1 MDVGIQMIF
10 STYGWPGMSD
20 REAWHEEI
28 RLARL
33 ADELGFDVIWS
44 VEHHFFDYSFCP
56 DNTQLLSYLAPLCT
70 HADLG
75 TAAIILPWNDPLR
88 VAEKVSVLD
97 LLSNGRVRLGLGRGL
112 ARREFAAFRGNLD
125 ESRERF
131 DEASAMI
138 LEALRTGFIE
148 GHGKFY
154 PQPRIEIRPRPER
167 SFEGRT
173 YAVASSEDSIEAAAR
188 LKARMLMFADRPW
201 PARLPGIERYRA
213 LYQQYN
219 GVAAAPVVTADQCVC
234 AATSDEANE
243 LAERHMASF
252 VDSNLEHYELMS
264 THFATAKGYDAYAKK
279 SELARSAG
287 RDGLVNA
294 LLQVA
299 VRGTPEQ
306 VLRAYEA
313 RRELLGDFELNSSF
327 RFGGIPLAR
336 RRPRCGCSR
345 RRCCR
350 CSRVGNPRRR
360 PWTSRRAGALAQPLR
375 FTPDAAFSGQSIA
388 AMQKSVAWALFE
400 FDVVGRKRSAVRGA
414 QRRSNLHPVA
424 ST

>member
-20 REAWHEEI
+20 REAWQEEI

-112 ARREFAAFRGNLD
+112 ARREFAAFRGTMD
-125 ESRERF
+125 DSRERF

-138 LEALRTGFIE
+138 VEALRTGFIE
-148 GHGKFY
+148 GHGKHF

-173 YAVASSEDSIEAAAR
+173 YAVASSEDFDRGGRPAEGTH
-188 LKARMLMFADRPW
+188 ADVRGSP
-201 PARLPGIERYRA
+201 
-213 LYQQYN
+213 
-219 GVAAAPVVTADQCVC
+219 VAGA
-234 AATSDEANE
+234 
-243 LAERHMASF
+243 
-252 VDSNLEHYELMS
+252 
-264 THFATAKGYDAYAKK
+264 
-279 SELARSAG
+279 SAG
-287 RDGLVNA
+287 DR
-294 LLQVA
+294 A
-299 VRGTPEQ
+299 V
-306 VLRAYEA
+306 
-313 RRELLGDFELNSSF
+313 
-327 RFGGIPLAR
+327 
-336 RRPRCGCSR
+336 
-345 RRCCR
+345 
-350 CSRVGNPRRR
+350 SRVVSAIQRGRGGAGGNRR
-360 PWTSRRAGALAQPLR
+360 
-375 FTPDAAFSGQSIA
+375 
-388 AMQKSVAWALFE
+388 SVRLCGH
-400 FDVVGRKRSAVRGA
+400 VGRGERTGR
-414 QRRSNLHPVA
+414 A
-424 ST
+424 SHGQLR

>member
-1 MDVGIQMIF
+1 MSGRPAEGYILIGRLSIRTVGGPHGRRH
-10 STYGWPGMSD
+10 SNDLLHVWLAGHERPRGL
-20 REAWHEEI
+20 AEEI

-201 PARLPGIERYRA
+201 PAASAGDRA
-213 LYQQYN
+213 LSRAVSAIQRRC
-219 GVAAAPVVTADQCVC
+219 G
-234 AATSDEANE
+234 
-243 LAERHMASF
+243 
-252 VDSNLEHYELMS
+252 
-264 THFATAKGYDAYAKK
+264 
-279 SELARSAG
+279 SAG
-287 RDGLVNA
+287 GHRRSVH
-294 LLQVA
+294 
-299 VRGTPEQ
+299 
-306 VLRAYEA
+306 LR
-313 RRELLGDFELNSSF
+313 RH
-327 RFGGIPLAR
+327 
-336 RRPRCGCSR
+336 
-345 RRCCR
+345 
-350 CSRVGNPRRR
+350 
-360 PWTSRRAGALAQPLR
+360 
-375 FTPDAAFSGQSIA
+375 
-388 AMQKSVAWALFE
+388 
-400 FDVVGRKRSAVRGA
+400 VGRGERTGGA
-414 QRRSNLHPVA
+414 AHGQFR
-424 ST
+424 

>member
-20 REAWHEEI
+20 RQAWEEEI

-56 DNTQLLSYLAPLCT
+56 DNTQLLSYLAPLCS

-88 VAEKVSVLD
+88 VAEKVLVLD
-97 LLSNGRVRLGLGRGL
+97 LLSNGRLRLGLGRGL
-112 ARREFAAFRGNLD
+112 ARREFAAFRGTMD
-125 ESRERF
+125 DSRERF
-131 DEASAMI
+131 DESSKMI
-138 LEALRTGFIE
+138 LDALRTGFIE

-154 PQPRIEIRPRPER
+154 PQPRIELRPRPEK

-173 YAVASSEDSIEAAAR
+173 YAVASSDDSIEAAAR
-188 LKARMLMFADRPW
+188 LKARMVMFADRPW
-201 PARLPGIERYRA
+201 PQRIPSIQRYRELFA
-213 LYQQYN
+213 QYH
-219 GVAAAPVVTADQCVC
+219 GTAAPPPLTADQCVC
-234 AATSDEANE
+234 AATSEEAIE
-243 LAERHMASF
+243 LGDRHMASF

-299 VRGTPEQ
+299 VRGTPDQ
-306 VLRAYEA
+306 VLKAYEA
-313 RRELLGDFELNSSF
+313 RRALLGDFELSSSF
-327 RFGGIPLAR
+327 RFGGIPLAKAEASMR
-336 RRPRCGCSR
+336 LFAKEVLPVLKGWKPSETAQENL
-345 RRCCR
+345 
-350 CSRVGNPRRR
+350 V
-360 PWTSRRAGALAQPLR
+360 TQAAG
-375 FTPDAAFSGQSIA
+375 
-388 AMQKSVAWALFE
+388 
-400 FDVVGRKRSAVRGA
+400 
-414 QRRSNLHPVA
+414 
-424 ST
+424 

>member
-10 STYGWPGMSD
+10 STYGWSGMTD
-20 REAWHEEI
+20 REAWQEEI

-56 DNTQLLSYLAPLCT
+56 DNLQMLSYLAPLCT

-88 VAEKVSVLD
+88 VAEKVAVLD

-112 ARREFAAFRGNLD
+112 ARREFAAFRGTLD

-131 DEASAMI
+131 DEASVMI
-138 LEALRTGFIE
+138 LDALRTGFME
-148 GHGKFY
+148 GDGKFY
-154 PQPRIEIRPRPER
+154 KQPRIEIRPRPER

-173 YAVASSEDSIEAAAR
+173 YAVASSDDSIDAAAR

-201 PARLPGIERYRA
+201 PQRLPGIEKYRELFMRYH
-213 LYQQYN
+213 
-219 GVAAAPVVTADQCVC
+219 GVAAPPPVTADQCIC
-234 AATSDEANE
+234 AESAAEAEE
-243 LAERHMASF
+243 LAVRHMASF
-252 VDSNLEHYELMS
+252 VDSNLEHYELMN
-264 THFATAKGYDAYAKK
+264 THFETTKGYDSYAKK
-279 SELARSAG
+279 SLIARTAG

-299 VRGTPEQ
+299 VRGTPDL

-313 RRELLGDFELNSSF
+313 RRALLGDFELNSSF
-327 RFGGIPLAR
+327 RFGGIPLAKAEASMR
-336 RRPRCGCSR
+336 LFAKEVLPVLKTWMPAVGKPAAPGVRPAMAAASG
-345 RRCCR
+345 
-350 CSRVGNPRRR
+350 
-360 PWTSRRAGALAQPLR
+360 AG
-375 FTPDAAFSGQSIA
+375 
-388 AMQKSVAWALFE
+388 
-400 FDVVGRKRSAVRGA
+400 
-414 QRRSNLHPVA
+414 
-424 ST
+424 

>member
-1 MDVGIQMIF
+1 MIF
-10 STYGWPGMSD
+10 STYGWYGMSD
-20 REAWHEEI
+20 REAWQEEI

-112 ARREFAAFRGNLD
+112 ARREFTAFRGTMD
-125 ESRERF
+125 DSRERF

-213 LYQQYN
+213 LYTQYN
-219 GVAAAPVVTADQCVC
+219 GAAAQPVVTADQCICTV
-234 AATSDEANE
+234 TSQEASE

-299 VRGTPEQ
+299 VRGTPDQ

-327 RFGGIPLAR
+327 RFGGIPFAKAEASMRLFAKEVLPVLKGWQPAAAVETAR
-336 RRPRCGCSR
+336 
-345 RRCCR
+345 
-350 CSRVGNPRRR
+350 V
-360 PWTSRRAGALAQPLR
+360 
-375 FTPDAAFSGQSIA
+375 AAHA
-388 AMQKSVAWALFE
+388 
-400 FDVVGRKRSAVRGA
+400 
-414 QRRSNLHPVA
+414 
-424 ST
+424 

>member
-20 REAWHEEI
+20 REAWQEEI

-44 VEHHFFDYSFCP
+44 VEHHFSDYSFCP

-75 TAAIILPWNDPLR
+75 TAAIILPWHDPLR
-88 VAEKVSVLD
+88 VAEKVAMLD

-112 ARREFAAFRGNLD
+112 ARREFAAFRTTMD

-131 DEASAMI
+131 DEAAAMI
-138 LEALRTGFIE
+138 LQALRTGFIE

-154 PQPRIEIRPRPER
+154 PQPRVEIRPRPER

-213 LYQQYN
+213 LYAQYN
-219 GVAAAPVVTADQCVC
+219 GVTAPPVVTADQCIC
-234 AATSDEANE
+234 AETPAEANE
-243 LAERHMASF
+243 LAERHMACF

-279 SELARSAG
+279 SEIARTAG

-299 VRGTPEQ
+299 VRGTPDQ
-306 VLRAYEA
+306 VLRAYEE
-313 RRELLGDFELNSSF
+313 RRQLLGAYELNSSF
-327 RFGGIPLAR
+327 RFGGIPFTKAEASMRLFAKEVL
-336 RRPRCGCSR
+336 PVLKQW
-345 RRCCR
+345 
-350 CSRVGNPRRR
+350 RVG
-360 PWTSRRAGALAQPLR
+360 AQE
-375 FTPDAAFSGQSIA
+375 
-388 AMQKSVAWALFE
+388 SVAVPA
-400 FDVVGRKRSAVRGA
+400 
-414 QRRSNLHPVA
+414 
-424 ST
+424 

>member
-10 STYGWPGMSD
+10 SSYGWAGMSD
-20 REAWHEEI
+20 REAWQEEI

-44 VEHHFFDYSFCP
+44 VEHHFFDYAFCP

-75 TAAIILPWNDPLR
+75 TAAIILPWHDPLR

-112 ARREFAAFRGNLD
+112 ARREY

-131 DEASAMI
+131 DEAAPMI
-138 LEALRTGFIE
+138 LDALRTGFIE

-167 SFEGRT
+167 SFDGRT

-188 LKARMLMFADRPW
+188 LKARMLVFADRPW
-201 PARLPGIERYRA
+201 TARLPGIERYRA
-213 LYQQYN
+213 LFEQYN
-219 GVAAAPVVTADQCVC
+219 GVGAPPVVTVDQCICVAT
-234 AATSDEANE
+234 AAEANE

-252 VDSNLEHYELMS
+252 VDANLEHYELMS
-264 THFATAKGYDAYAKK
+264 THFATTRGYDAYAQK
-279 SELARSAG
+279 SELARTAG
-287 RDGLVNA
+287 RDGVINA

-299 VRGTPEQ
+299 VRGTPDQ

-313 RRELLGDFELNSSF
+313 RRDLLGAYELNSSF
-327 RFGGIPLAR
+327 RFGGIPFAKAEASMR
-336 RRPRCGCSR
+336 
-345 RRCCR
+345 
-350 CSRVGNPRRR
+350 
-360 PWTSRRAGALAQPLR
+360 
-375 FTPDAAFSGQSIA
+375 
-388 AMQKSVAWALFE
+388 LFAKE
-400 FDVVGRKRSAVRGA
+400 VMPVLKQWKVRG
-414 QRRSNLHPVA
+414 
-424 ST
+424 

>member
-1 MDVGIQMIF
+1 MDAAAEKAQPALKQSEGTGMDVGIQMIF
-10 STYGWPGMSD
+10 STYGWPNMTD
-20 REAWHEEI
+20 RQAWEEEI

-56 DNTQLLSYLAPLCT
+56 DNTQLLSYLAPLCS

-88 VAEKVSVLD
+88 VAEKVAVLD
-97 LLSNGRVRLGLGRGL
+97 LLSNNRVRLGLGRGL
-112 ARREFAAFRGNLD
+112 ARREFAAFRGTMD

-131 DEASAMI
+131 DEASKMI

-148 GHGKFY
+148 GNGKFY

-167 SFEGRT
+167 SFEDRT

-201 PARLPGIERYRA
+201 PQRIPGIQRFRD
-213 LYQQYN
+213 LYASYH
-219 GVAAAPVVTADQCVC
+219 GAAAPPVVTADQCIC
-234 AATSDEANE
+234 AATDAEANE

-279 SELARSAG
+279 SEIARTAG

-299 VRGTPEQ
+299 VRGSPDT
-306 VLRAYEA
+306 VLRAYEE
-313 RRELLGDFELNSSF
+313 RRTLLGDFELNSSF
-327 RFGGIPLAR
+327 RFGGIPFAKAEASMRLFAR
-336 RRPRCGCSR
+336 EVMP
-345 RRCCR
+345 
-350 CSRVGNPRRR
+350 V
-360 PWTSRRAGALAQPLR
+360 L
-375 FTPDAAFSGQSIA
+375 
-388 AMQKSVAWALFE
+388 KSW
-400 FDVVGRKRSAVRGA
+400 KPAVRE
-414 QRRSNLHPVA
+414 VA
-424 ST
+424 A

>member
-20 REAWHEEI
+20 REAWQEEI

-33 ADELGFDVIWS
+33 ADELGFDVLWS

-88 VAEKVSVLD
+88 VAEKVSMLD
-97 LLSNGRVRLGLGRGL
+97 LLSNGRVRLGIGRGL
-112 ARREFAAFRGNLD
+112 ARREFAAFRGTMD
-125 ESRERF
+125 DSRERF
-131 DEASAMI
+131 DEAAAMI
-138 LEALRTGFIE
+138 LEALRTGIIE

-167 SFEGRT
+167 SFADRT
-173 YAVASSEDSIEAAAR
+173 YAVASSEDSIDAAAR

-201 PARLPGIERYRA
+201 PLRLPGIERYRQ
-213 LYQQYN
+213 LYTQYN
-219 GVAAAPVVTADQCVC
+219 GAPAAPVVTADQCVC
-234 AATSDEANE
+234 AATSAEANE

-279 SELARSAG
+279 SEIARTTG
-287 RDGLVNA
+287 RDGLVKA
-294 LLQVA
+294 LLEVA
-299 VRGTPEQ
+299 VRGTPDE

-313 RRELLGDFELNSSF
+313 RRAAAGGF
-327 RFGGIPLAR
+327 RAEQLF
-336 RRPRCGCSR
+336 
-345 RRCCR
+345 
-350 CSRVGNPRRR
+350 
-360 PWTSRRAGALAQPLR
+360 PLR
-375 FTPDAAFSGQSIA
+375 RYP
-388 AMQKSVAWALFE
+388 
-400 FDVVGRKRSAVRGA
+400 VGEGGGVDTAVR
-414 QRRSNLHPVA
+414 
-424 ST
+424 

>member
-10 STYGWPGMSD
+10 STYGWSGMTD
-20 REAWHEEI
+20 REAWQEEI

-56 DNTQLLSYLAPLCT
+56 DNLQMLSYLAPLCT

-88 VAEKVSVLD
+88 VAEKVAVLD

-112 ARREFAAFRGNLD
+112 ARREFAAFRGTLD

-131 DEASAMI
+131 DEASVMI
-138 LEALRTGFIE
+138 LDALRTGFME
-148 GHGKFY
+148 GDGKFY
-154 PQPRIEIRPRPER
+154 KQPRIEIRPRPER

-173 YAVASSEDSIEAAAR
+173 YAVASSDDSIDAAAR

-201 PARLPGIERYRA
+201 PQRLPGIEKYRELFMRYH
-213 LYQQYN
+213 
-219 GVAAAPVVTADQCVC
+219 GVAAPPPVTADQCIC
-234 AATSDEANE
+234 AENAAEAEE
-243 LAERHMASF
+243 LAVRHMASF
-252 VDSNLEHYELMS
+252 VDSNLEHYELMN
-264 THFATAKGYDAYAKK
+264 THFETTKGYDSYAKK
-279 SELARSAG
+279 SLIARTAG

-299 VRGTPEQ
+299 VRGTPDL

-313 RRELLGDFELNSSF
+313 RRALLGDFELNSSF
-327 RFGGIPLAR
+327 RFGGIPLAKAEASMR
-336 RRPRCGCSR
+336 LFAKEVLPVLKTWMPAVGKPAAPGVRPAMAAASG
-345 RRCCR
+345 
-350 CSRVGNPRRR
+350 
-360 PWTSRRAGALAQPLR
+360 AG
-375 FTPDAAFSGQSIA
+375 
-388 AMQKSVAWALFE
+388 
-400 FDVVGRKRSAVRGA
+400 
-414 QRRSNLHPVA
+414 
-424 ST
+424 

>member
-20 REAWHEEI
+20 REAWQEEI

-112 ARREFAAFRGNLD
+112 ARREFAAFRGTMD
-125 ESRERF
+125 DSRERF

-138 LEALRTGFIE
+138 VEALRTGFIE
-148 GHGKFY
+148 GHGKLY

-167 SFEGRT
+167 SFEDRT

-213 LYQQYN
+213 LYKQFN
-219 GVAAAPVVTADQCVC
+219 GVVAAAGGDRRSVRVRGHVGRG
-234 AATSDEANE
+234 
-243 LAERHMASF
+243 ER
-252 VDSNLEHYELMS
+252 
-264 THFATAKGYDAYAKK
+264 
-279 SELARSAG
+279 AG
-287 RDGLVNA
+287 RASHGELRRQQPGA
-294 LLQVA
+294 
-299 VRGTPEQ
+299 
-306 VLRAYEA
+306 LRADE
-313 RRELLGDFELNSSF
+313 
-327 RFGGIPLAR
+327 
-336 RRPRCGCSR
+336 SR
-345 RRCCR
+345 T
-350 CSRVGNPRRR
+350 SPPRRATM
-360 PWTSRRAGALAQPLR
+360 PT
-375 FTPDAAFSGQSIA
+375 
-388 AMQKSVAWALFE
+388 
-400 FDVVGRKRSAVRGA
+400 
-414 QRRSNLHPVA
+414 RRSRNWRGRQGA
-424 ST
+424 MGW

>member
-20 REAWHEEI
+20 REAWSEEI

-33 ADELGFDVIWS
+33 ADELGFDAIWS

-56 DNTQLLSYLAPLCT
+56 DNLQLLSYLAPLCT

-88 VAEKVSVLD
+88 VAEKVAVLD

-112 ARREFAAFRGNLD
+112 ARREFAAFRGVMD
-125 ESRERF
+125 DSRERF

-138 LEALRTGFIE
+138 VEALRTGFIE
-148 GHGKFY
+148 GGGKHFK
-154 PQPRIEIRPRPER
+154 QPRIEIRPRPEK

-173 YAVASSEDSIEAAAR
+173 YAVASSEDSIDAAAR

-201 PARLPGIERYRA
+201 PQRLPGIEKYRA
-213 LYQQYN
+213 LYRQYN
-219 GVAAAPVVTADQCVC
+219 GVSAPPTVTADQCIC
-234 AATSDEANE
+234 APTSNEASE
-243 LAERHMASF
+243 LAAKHMASF

-264 THFATAKGYDAYAKK
+264 THFATTKGYDAYAKK
-279 SELARSAG
+279 SEMARTAG

-299 VRGTPEQ
+299 VKGTPDEM
-306 VLRAYEA
+306 LRAYEQ
-313 RRELLGDFELNSSF
+313 RRALLGDFDLSTSF
-327 RFGGIPLAR
+327 RFGGIPFAKAE
-336 RRPRCGCSR
+336 
-345 RRCCR
+345 
-350 CSRVGNPRRR
+350 
-360 PWTSRRAGALAQPLR
+360 TSMRLFAKEVLPVLKTWKPAALAQ
-375 FTPDAAFSGQSIA
+375 A
-388 AMQKSVAWALFE
+388 V
-400 FDVVGRKRSAVRGA
+400 SA
-414 QRRSNLHPVA
+414 
-424 ST
+424 

>member
-10 STYGWPGMSD
+10 SSYGWPGMSD
-20 REAWHEEI
+20 REAWQEEI

-44 VEHHFFDYSFCP
+44 VEHHFFDYAFCP

-75 TAAIILPWNDPLR
+75 TAAVILPWHDPLR

-112 ARREFAAFRGNLD
+112 ARREFVAFRGTLD

-131 DEASAMI
+131 DEAAPMI
-138 LEALRTGFIE
+138 LDALRTGFIE

-188 LKARMLMFADRPW
+188 LKARMLVFADRPW
-201 PARLPGIERYRA
+201 TARLPGIERYRV
-213 LYQQYN
+213 LYEQYN
-219 GVAAAPVVTADQCVC
+219 GVGAPPVVTVDQCIC
-234 AATSDEANE
+234 AATAAEANE

-264 THFATAKGYDAYAKK
+264 THFSTTKGYDAYAQK
-279 SELARSAG
+279 SELARTAG
-287 RDGLVNA
+287 RDGVINA

-299 VRGTPEQ
+299 VRGTPDQ

-313 RRELLGDFELNSSF
+313 RRGLLGDYELNSSF
-327 RFGGIPLAR
+327 RFGGIPFAKAEASMRLFAKEVM
-336 RRPRCGCSR
+336 PVLKQWK
-345 RRCCR
+345 
-350 CSRVGNPRRR
+350 VG
-360 PWTSRRAGALAQPLR
+360 G
-375 FTPDAAFSGQSIA
+375 
-388 AMQKSVAWALFE
+388 
-400 FDVVGRKRSAVRGA
+400 
-414 QRRSNLHPVA
+414 
-424 ST
+424 